1 MNSYK
6 AFQKQIFSDDNYSI
20 VPIRFE
26 DRMDIMKWRN
36 EQIYHLRQV
45 KLLTID
51 DQNYYFENIV
61 AKLFDQS
68 KPDQILFSFLENEI
82 CIGYGGLVHINWND
96 KNAEISF
103 VMNTELQKNNFKR
116 YWSIYLGLIE
126 TFAFNEINLHK
137 IYTYAFDLRPHLYEM
152 LEDKGY
158 KKEAVLTE
166 HCFFDGGFID
176 VVIHSKFDSS
186 IVKDELFLREAN
198 EDDVELLF
206 IWAND
211 QDVRK
216 NSIVQ
221 DQIIWENHL
230 AWFKKKIND
239 SETKIFILSN
249 KNKCFGQI
257 RIDKVGSQWQ
267 IDYSIDHIYRGQGLG
282 KEIVKHLLNKFN
294 FKFKATVKKENY
306 PSAKVFTH
314 LGFKTL
320 KSDNEDFLFFE
331 Y

>member
-1 MNSYK
+1 MKSYK
-6 AFQKQIFSDDNYSI
+6 AFQQQVFLDGNYSI

-45 KLLTID
+45 KPLTIE
-51 DQNYYFENIV
+51 DQDYYYENIV

-68 KPDQILFSFLENEI
+68 KPDQILFSFLENEV

-103 VMNTELQKNNFKR
+103 VMNTDLQNNNFKK

-126 TFAFNEINLHK
+126 TFAFNEIKLHK
-137 IYTYAFDLRPHLYEM
+137 IYTYAFDLRSHLYEV

-158 KKEAVLTE
+158 EKEAVLKE
-166 HCFFDGGFID
+166 HCLFNGRFID
-176 VVIHSKFDSS
+176 VVIHRKFNNTTTD
-186 IVKDELFLREAN
+186 DLFLREAN
-198 EDDVELLF
+198 EDDAELLF
-206 IWAND
+206 TWAND

-221 DQIIWENHL
+221 EKIIWENHL
-230 AWFKKKIND
+230 AWFKKKINS

-249 KNKCFGQI
+249 KDNCFGQI

-294 FKFKATVKKENY
+294 FKFIATVKKENLS
-306 PSAKVFTH
+306 SAKVFTH
-314 LGFKTL
+314 VGFRPVQTENDDYL
-320 KSDNEDFLFFE
+320 LFE